1 MRMQTSVMFMGTPE
15 FALPSLERLAVN
27 GWPIAAVV
35 TQPDRPRGRGRSRI
49 APPVK
54 DAALRLGLPVLQP
67 ERVRDPAFL
76 DTCRALAPDVIVV
89 AAFGQILPAVLL
101 EIPRFGCI
109 NVHPS
114 LLPKYRGAAPMNWTL
129 IRGESVTGVTIMRMN
144 EAMDAGDILIQ
155 EETPIDPGEDYGALH
170 DRLAILGAGLLA
182 RALDGIVSGTLT
194 GTPQNPSGAT
204 FAPKIGREDGLI
216 RWDAPADAVVNLI
229 RGLSP
234 TPGAWTRCDGKI
246 LKVFRAEASPGPVA
260 DAPGTVGEAMP
271 GGLPVA
277 VRGGRV
283 CLTEVQ
289 LENKKRLPIGDFL
302 RGQRLASGSRL
313 G

>member
-1 MRMQTSVMFMGTPE
+1 MQTSLMFMGTPE
-15 FALPSLERLAVN
+15 FALPSLERLVAD

-35 TQPDRPRGRGRSRI
+35 TQPDRPRGRGQSRV

-89 AAFGQILPAVLL
+89 AAFGQILPAALL

-155 EETPIDPGEDYGALH
+155 EETPIDPREDYGALH

-182 RALDGIVSGTLT
+182 RALDGIVSGTLA

-260 DAPGTVGEAMP
+260 DTPGTVGEATP
-271 GGLPVA
+271 RGLPVT

-289 LENKKRLPIGDFL
+289 MENKKRLPIGDFL

>member
-1 MRMQTSVMFMGTPE
+1 MQTSVMFMGTPE

-54 DAALRLGLPVLQP
+54 SAALRLGLPVLQP

-89 AAFGQILPAVLL
+89 AAFGQILPAALL
-101 EIPRFGCI
+101 EIPRLGSI

-155 EETPIDPGEDYGALH
+155 EETAIDPREDYGALH

-182 RALDGIVSGTLT
+182 RALDGIVSGTLA
-194 GTPQNPSGAT
+194 GIPQNP
-204 FAPKIGREDGLI
+204 
-216 RWDAPADAVVNLI
+216 
-229 RGLSP
+229 
-234 TPGAWTRCDGKI
+234 
-246 LKVFRAEASPGPVA
+246 
-260 DAPGTVGEAMP
+260 
-271 GGLPVA
+271 
-277 VRGGRV
+277 
-283 CLTEVQ
+283 
-289 LENKKRLPIGDFL
+289 
-302 RGQRLASGSRL
+302 
-313 G
+313 